1 MESDG
6 YGFGEHQEQHEH
18 HDGSSGQK
26 HLLFVWK
33 PSGYELIERD
43 GEPPSV
49 GSPIDLGDRTELVTK
64 IGPSPLP
71 GDRRPCA
78 YLLG

>member
-6 YGFGEHQEQHEH
+6 YGFGEQH
-18 HDGSSGQK
+18 HDHRDGQGQK

-33 PSGYELIERD
+33 PSGYELHERE

-49 GSPIDLGDRTELVTK
+49 GSEIELGDRSEQVIK
-64 IGPSPLP
+64 VGPSPLP

-78 YLLG
+78 YLQG